1 MRLILTVKDI
11 GKFDIAIQPDAIK
24 NLDDEKLSTISSLLN
39 TQSLYLQLA
48 TGEYLFLSKELIANS
63 YMILDPSDNE
73 TDPLP

>member
-63 YMILDPSDNE
+63 YMILDPSEDE
-73 TDPLP
+73 TDLLP